1 MKVSVIIPAYN
12 EAENMPPLVELF
24 KSFNRDRRDPYE
36 VVIVD
41 DGSTDQT
48 YEQAAALSQGT
59 AWLKTVRH
67 KRNLGKT
74 EALNTGARA
83 TTGEIIVIY
92 DADMQYDIED
102 IPKLVGLVENG
113 ADVAAGWKS
122 GRYEKKAVSGIYNWM
137 ARRLFNLKIHD
148 LNSMK
153 AFRREVLEQMPM
165 RKDWHRYI
173 VPFAKEAGAH
183 IEEVKVALRPRRY
196 GAAKYSGRARIII
209 GFYDL
214 IAVKFQLSFL
224 KKPMLYFGGIG
235 GLLCVLGVLAGL
247 AAIVL
252 RIFGHGF
259 RPLLYLVILLIISG
273 VLFFGLALIGEAVA
287 AIIDRIDRL
296 ENRLK

>member
-1 MKVSVIIPAYN
+1 MKVSVIVPAYN
-12 EAENMPPLVELF
+12 EVENIPHLVEVF
-24 KSFNRDRRDPYE
+24 RRFNRDRHDQYE

-41 DGSTDQT
+41 DGSTDRT
-48 YEQAAALSQGT
+48 HDRAVELSKGIP
-59 AWLKTVRH
+59 WLKTARH

-74 EALNTGARA
+74 EALNTGARVG
-83 TTGEIIVIY
+83 TGDVIVIY
-92 DADMQYDIED
+92 DADMQYDVED
-102 IPKLVGLVENG
+102 IPKLIRLIENG

-122 GRYEKKAVSGIYNWM
+122 GHYEKKAISGIYNWM
-137 ARRLFNLKIHD
+137 ARRLFGLKIHD

-153 AFRREVLEQMPM
+153 AFRREILEQMPM

-173 VPFAKEAGAH
+173 VPFAKESGAR
-183 IEEVKVALRPRRY
+183 IEEVKVALKPRQY
-196 GAAKYSGRARIII
+196 GEAKYRGRARIII

-214 IAVKFQLSFL
+214 VAVKFQLSFL

-235 GLLCVLGVLAGL
+235 GFLGLLGVLAGL